1 MKSKRKEVKKYNVG
15 GYLQAGLGTAQT
27 LYGLSQI
34 PAAKAEFERAQA
46 AAPSLETPSQYYENY
61 KNAYDSEIA
70 RMENDAIQSNLAS
83 SLQALQGAGGRAL
96 VGGLGSANQL
106 ANRQQQQML
115 GRERN
120 IRLQAGQ
127 QLAAAEA
134 ATIGRKE
141 TRSQSEIAMANKGYQ
156 AALGN
161 VGSGI
166 GSIGTGLMYGM
177 RGDSNPFKAAVD
189 SEKFVGM
196 DELNE
201 YLNTRNDAAVVPPPP
216 ADTQSV
222 TSNSDLAA
230 EATKNTTNEMLEQAM
245 AEDRLNRYRTR
256 NATGFNMADYPV
268 NPLYTPQGRMSPN
281 YSMFEDRLNN
291 YDYIGSA
298 DKIDISKLE
307 EVDGKSY
314 QFAGGQI
321 YQVED
326 SKTRAFEKDWAA
338 QASMIRKSY
347 IDSNPF
353 VSWLGTA
360 YDNVDA
366 YLNNA
371 SRREQERQAALRRN
385 GSFKSGGM
393 MTGGEFNHE
402 TNPID
407 IMQDGVKVGEATGNE
422 VILNPQQ
429 AASIAKESSFARK
442 LFKRFAK
449 NAKKNK

>member
-189 SEKFVGM
+189 SEEFVGM

-201 YLNTRNDAAVVPPPP
+201 DLNTTNNAAVVPPPP
-216 ADTQSV
+216 PPEVDTDAV
-222 TSNSDLAA
+222 VDM
-230 EATKNTTNEMLEQAM
+230 EAVTNEGLDPVTIEKQ
-245 AEDRLNRYRTR
+245 NR
-256 NATGFNMADYPV
+256 A
-268 NPLYTPQGRMSPN
+268 
-281 YSMFEDRLNN
+281 LNN
-291 YDYIGSA
+291 YYTRNLDNSYFNFTKNPMPPAPVVREPEGHIESVA
-298 DKIDISKLE
+298 E
-307 EVDGKSY
+307 EVAGRFVDKMNKHGRITGSVSKKDFNESMVGKNQFY
-314 QFAGGQI
+314 QIFGET
-321 YQVED
+321 VV
-326 SKTRAFEKDWAA
+326 
-338 QASMIRKSY
+338 IRDMS
-347 IDSNPF
+347 PQQ
-353 VSWLGTA
+353 L
-360 YDNVDA
+360 
-366 YLNNA
+366 
-371 SRREQERQAALRRN
+371 REQAFFDGMKKIGQNTLT
-385 GSFKSGGM
+385 GFGMQQTVPFMKKQGGM
-393 MTGGEFNHE
+393 MTDGEFNHD

-407 IMQDGVKVGEATGNE
+407 IVQDGVKVGEATGQE
-422 VILNPQQ
+422 VILNPKQ

>member
-177 RGDSNPFKAAVD
+177 RGNDNPFKAAVD

-201 YLNTRNDAAVVPPPP
+201 YLDTRNNAAVVPPPP
-216 ADTQSV
+216 EPEVNTGPVVDM
-222 TSNSDLAA
+222 
-230 EATKNTTNEMLEQAM
+230 EAVTNEGLDPVSVEKQNRA
-245 AEDRLNRYRTR
+245 LNAYYSR
-256 NATGFNMADYPV
+256 NLG
-268 NPLYTPQGRMSPN
+268 
-281 YSMFEDRLNN
+281 
-291 YDYIGSA
+291 
-298 DKIDISKLE
+298 
-307 EVDGKSY
+307 
-314 QFAGGQI
+314 
-321 YQVED
+321 
-326 SKTRAFEKDWAA
+326 
-338 QASMIRKSY
+338 
-347 IDSNPF
+347 SNPF
-353 VSWLGTA
+353 NFAENPVPAAPPQRFVNIEPQGHLEQVVGNMYNSGSVNEQFKYFEGKPQIPASQFDESMLGPDQTYLKVGETVFVRDMSPQQLYERELGRKLRA
-360 YDNVDA
+360 AGKNV
-366 YLNNA
+366 LTGFGM
-371 SRREQERQAALRRN
+371 QQTVP
-385 GSFKSGGM
+385 FMKKQGGM
-393 MTGGEFNHE
+393 MTNGEFNHD

-407 IMQDGVKVGEATGNE
+407 IVQNGVKVGEATGQE
-422 VILNPQQ
+422 VILNPKQ
-429 AASIAKESSFARK
+429 AASIAKESSFARE